1 MGEDKIDTD
10 LIIENVKEIKGIQ
23 DNIQNSLLNI
33 LLNESMARILAY
45 INKGRVEKIVE
56 YPKELAYILQDV
68 TVKRFNRLNS
78 EGSVSD
84 SEEGRSN
91 TWDDYLSEHEFVLDT
106 YHDSDNNDA
115 RHGKLYAF

>member
-45 INKGRVEKIVE
+45 INKSRAEKLEE
-56 YPKELAYILQDV
+56 YPTELAYILQDV

-78 EGSVSD
+78 EGSISD
-84 SEEGRSN
+84 SEEGRAN
-91 TWDDYLSEHEFVLDT
+91 TWEDYLAEHTDVLDT
-106 YHDSDNNDA
+106 YHDSNDDGA